1 MKHSCICMFQLVC
14 LIFCCQSLW
23 CQEDYLQKRQLDAV
37 IYRGPVALK
46 YPFLFRGSVY
56 VFSDE
61 FLQGS
66 VVYNQKNYSGALLN
80 LDAHRDELCIKLPQ
94 SGVVIVLSKE
104 LVDEFSLGEKRFIK
118 GKWKDTDL
126 ENSYCQELYAG
137 NISIVKRVGK
147 DFYLEDGVKPSVYE
161 NVKYYLVKENV
172 PYRLKRVESIGKF
185 YRKDIRKKIMRALGQ
200 MKVSVEETDEVYRR
214 IGAVIDNL

>member
-1 MKHSCICMFQLVC
+1 MLLCCHSI
-14 LIFCCQSLW
+14 W

-46 YPFLFRGSVY
+46 YPFLFNGSTY

-61 FLQGS
+61 FLKGA

-80 LDAHRDELCIKLPQ
+80 LDAHRDELCIRLPQ
-94 SGVVIVLSKE
+94 SGVVIVLSKD
-104 LVDEFSLGEKRFIK
+104 LVDEFLLGEKHFIK
-118 GKWKDTDL
+118 GKWKGTDL
-126 ENSYCQELYAG
+126 ENAYCQELYAG
-137 NISIVKRVGK
+137 NISILKRVEK

-161 NVKYYLVKENV
+161 NVKYYLIKENV

-185 YRKDIRKKIMRALGQ
+185 YRKDIRKRIMRELGKIK
-200 MKVSVEETDEVYRR
+200 MSVADLDEIYLRT
-214 IGAVIDNL
+214 GTMIDNL